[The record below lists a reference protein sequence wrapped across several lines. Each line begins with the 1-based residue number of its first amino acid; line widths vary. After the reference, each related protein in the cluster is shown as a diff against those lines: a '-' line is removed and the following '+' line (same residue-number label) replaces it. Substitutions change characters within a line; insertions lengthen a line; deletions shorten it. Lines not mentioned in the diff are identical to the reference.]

1 MRLVPVNEPKPKR
14 ACSFERIYFSR
25 GSDRDIYR
33 ERKALGEQLVQ
44 PVLRAIGHDVEH
56 TVFSFIP
63 NTAEVAFYGLLE
75 GFDNYLNQLKVRR
88 IEALGHQP
96 SHAELERILSQR
108 IRSEKVA
115 IKDIKLRTFIAEGN
129 TRNDLAAH
137 VYDITYGS
145 LVPGQDN
152 LVIIDD
158 SIVRGTTLRQ
168 SIIGI
173 LDRLGPKK
181 IVIVSSS
188 PQVRYPDYYGIDMS
202 RMSEF
207 IAFKAAIELLR
218 EREMRNIIA
227 SAYRKSKEQA
237 DLPKEQMVNYVKD
250 IYAPFTDE
258 EISAKMAELLTPKGT
273 RAEVQIVYQPLE
285 GLHQACPNHPGDWY
299 FSGDYPTP
307 GGVKMLNKAF
317 IDYIEQVY
325 QF

>member
-1 MRLVPVNEPKPKR
+1 ML
-14 ACSFERIYFSR
+14 
-25 GSDRDIYR
+25 
-33 ERKALGEQLVQ
+33 Q
-44 PVLRAIGHDVEH
+44 
-56 TVFSFIP
+56 
-63 NTAEVAFYGLLE
+63 GLDE
-75 GFDNYLNQLKVRR
+75 YLNEEKVKQ
-88 IEALGHQP
+88 IAALGHNP
-96 SHAELERILSQR
+96 SHDELERILSRR

-145 LVPGQDN
+145 LESGVDN

-173 LDRLGPKK
+173 LDRLNPKK

-188 PQVRYPDYYGIDMS
+188 PQVRYPDYYGIDMA

-218 EREMRNIIA
+218 DRDMKDVIA
-227 SAYRKSKEQA
+227 AAYRKAKEQA

-250 IYAPFTDE
+250 IYAPFTDD
-258 EISAKMAELLTPKGT
+258 EIAAKMVELLKPESV
-273 RAEVQIVYQPLE
+273 RAKVQIVYQPLE
-285 GLHQACPNHPGDWY
+285 GLHEACPNHPGDWY
-299 FSGDYPTP
+299 FSGNYPTP
-307 GGVKMLNKAF
+307 GGVKLLNKAF